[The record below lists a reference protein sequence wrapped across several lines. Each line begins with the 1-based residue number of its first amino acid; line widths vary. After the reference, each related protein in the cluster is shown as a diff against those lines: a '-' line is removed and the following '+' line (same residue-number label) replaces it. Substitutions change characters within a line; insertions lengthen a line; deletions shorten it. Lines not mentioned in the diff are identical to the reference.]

1 MADLTQDP
9 GQLVRALLVFLLA
22 LVIFFAILRLVA
34 SYLMNLYLDMRE
46 RRWQL
51 RSKRSGASAQELQL
65 GADIFRALG
74 RLRPDEL
81 EECKGMSKDQLIAY
95 LDGKFKNAKRP
106 SRVIKSD

>member
-1 MADLTQDP
+1 M
-9 GQLVRALLVFLLA
+9 A
-22 LVIFFAILRLVA
+22 LVIFFVILRLVA
-34 SYLMNLYLDMRE
+34 SFLMNLYLDLRE

-51 RSKRSGASAQELQL
+51 RSKRSGASSQELQL
-65 GADIFRALG
+65 GTDIFRALG

-81 EECKGMSKDQLIAY
+81 EECKGMSKDELIAY